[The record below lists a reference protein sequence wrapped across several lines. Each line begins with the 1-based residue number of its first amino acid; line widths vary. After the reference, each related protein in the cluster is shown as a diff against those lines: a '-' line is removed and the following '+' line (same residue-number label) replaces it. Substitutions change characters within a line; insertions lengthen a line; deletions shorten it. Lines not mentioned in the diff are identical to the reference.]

1 MHRTTVML
9 EESLYRQIKRT
20 AVDRG
25 RPMRAL
31 VEEALR
37 VYLGLSL
44 ARVKKNLPKFGI
56 YQARVQ
62 TDMTRRDLYGYYLKG
77 KM

>member
-9 EESLYRQIKRT
+9 DESIYRQIKRT

-37 VYLGLSL
+37 GYLGLFP

-56 YQARVQ
+56 YQARVRGN
-62 TDMTRRDLYGYYLKG
+62 MTRRDLYGYYLKG